1 MTRRENVSQNA
12 NTLPF
17 AANYA
22 YSGTSGYYSQ
32 TFHGAPTVP
41 ANTNTRY
48 SQPKSQSGVKV
59 DKFQPKRSKNDSGNV
74 NFVHPKEFEEK
85 RFQQSQDELKEKTRN
100 LEATKTKVSRDTK
113 KERDIRDLELEA
125 KKAENNKLKMQLS
138 KMRLYMQGLQSDK
151 LALSRLNKTRKN
163 NKSSYNPL
171 QAQKD
176 KNDNLALIAHLREE
190 LKAAQEDRRN
200 LIDQLASMKQQP
212 SASSQRLNVSI
223 HQPDPTNYE
232 KAQLQ
237 LDTNKKILELT
248 KRNLEEYIEK
258 YQQERDKNLR
268 LQSQLDSLNAENDRN
283 KGDKSLLDYYRK
295 REKELEDKIS
305 DLCENPFIKTAEER
319 GNVFRQYQEAQRALA
334 ESEKQLR
341 EYEAVNKTLETE
353 NRQLKQKYDNVSI
366 EKDKIKED
374 LIRLQVSAQEKERNE
389 KIFGE
394 QMGLIG
400 QYGEV
405 DSNFGKLINVL
416 KTQVGSNDSWSKINF
431 LEQMKGDQTKDP
443 VFLSKELER
452 ITLEKGILGN
462 ELEKTKS
469 LLTIQ
474 QEINEDLKTARDY
487 DLKTYNAEIK
497 VLKKKIDEL
506 CKLVDIERL
515 PKEYLVKDPNTNK
528 ALLKGTNELLNEIIP
543 ANLRDPNLLN
553 DNITEF
559 SKDETEPDFSMNEN
573 AVDIYFGECDFE
585 EGAETQIG
593 APVDNIMSFIS
604 VDFFIHETQTSSVV
618 TGKTPMFNLQLTFR
632 VNVDEHFLNYLESDY
647 MSVEV
652 YYLKDNIQAI
662 LGIGKIPLVDL
673 VTVENSTKT
682 NSRVINSVCSVYYIN
697 DSSLKVASI
706 HYKMRMRSPLSEIL
720 KWYYEQNK
728 YIRNV
733 SPVQN
738 VALQESENTIA
749 KYKNFGG
756 KVYEIKI
763 LITKACGLSV
773 SGPPRRILPY
783 FYYKFYKEHERYSK
797 VAQGNNPEFQD
808 VASFTAIYDV
818 ALHDYLEKETLNVY
832 LFDSS
837 KPIEVDVSNKEQVKF
852 TEDSSSM
859 DLIGIC
865 KVPLSGLLVTGLIQ
879 GNFPVK
885 NANFKECGELVMNI
899 FWEEI
904 VHEQNGNSVIDNT
917 VNMNN
922 NTGIIMEGTVRSNS
936 QYLNSPGNGLTAN
949 NEQDQLVRSGYG
961 GYYYGSGLNI
971 NNTTNTQ
978 FMGTEQ
984 VLSAERP

>member
-1 MTRRENVSQNA
+1 MTYYENVSKTSNIVPYSMNNPSFGMSATYNQNFQGTSNA
-12 NTLPF
+12 NK
-17 AANYA
+17 
-22 YSGTSGYYSQ
+22 
-32 TFHGAPTVP
+32 
-41 ANTNTRY
+41 RY
-48 SQPKSQSGVKV
+48 SPPKAQTGVKV
-59 DKFQPKRSKNDSGNV
+59 DKFQSKRNKKEIKTVDYNMYSKV
-74 NFVHPKEFEEK
+74 LEEK
-85 RFQQSQDELKEKTRN
+85 MRLQQSQDELKDKIKKM
-100 LEATKTKVSRDTK
+100 EATMKTKSVKDTK
-113 KERDIRDLELEA
+113 KDRDNRDLELET
-125 KKAENNKLKMQLS
+125 KKAENDKLKMQLS

-190 LKAAQEDRRN
+190 LKHAQEDRRDLVN
-200 LIDQLASMKQQP
+200 QLAALKQQP
-212 SASSQRLNVSI
+212 ANSTQRLNVSI

-248 KRNLEEYIEK
+248 KRNLDEYIEK
-258 YQQERDKNLR
+258 YQQERDKNMQ
-268 LQSQLDSLNAENDRN
+268 LQNQLDLINAENDRN

-319 GNVFRQYQEAQRALA
+319 GNIFRQYQEAQRALA
-334 ESEKQLR
+334 EAEKQLR
-341 EYEAVNKTLETE
+341 EYENINKTLENE

-374 LIRLQVSAQEKERNE
+374 LIRLQVSTQEKERNE
-389 KIFGE
+389 KIFSE
-394 QMGLIG
+394 QLGLIG

-416 KTQVGSNDSWSKINF
+416 KTQAGSNDNWSKINF
-431 LEQMKGDQTKDP
+431 LDQMKGDQMKDP
-443 VFLSKELER
+443 VFLNKELER
-452 ITLEKGILGN
+452 IKLEKGILGN

-469 LLTIQ
+469 LLAIQ
-474 QEINEDLKTARDY
+474 QEINEDLKTARDI
-487 DLKTYNAEIK
+487 DLKKYNAEIK

-515 PKEYLVKDPNTNK
+515 PKEYLIKDPNTNK
-528 ALLKGTNELLNEIIP
+528 PLLKGTNDLLNELIP
-543 ANLRDPNLLN
+543 ANLRDPNSLN

-647 MSVEV
+647 MNVEV

-662 LGIGKIPLVDL
+662 LGVGKIPLVDL
-673 VTVENSTKT
+673 VTIENSTKT
-682 NSRVINSVCSVYYIN
+682 NSRVINNVCSIYYIN
-697 DSSLKVASI
+697 DNSLKVASI

-738 VALQESENTIA
+738 VALQESEATIT

-763 LITKACGLSV
+763 LITKANGLSV
-773 SGPPRRILPY
+773 SGPPRRIMPY
-783 FYYKFYKEHERYSK
+783 FYYKFYKENERYSK
-797 VAQGNNPEFQD
+797 VSQGNNPEFQD

-818 ALHDYLEKETLNVY
+818 ALHDYLEKEMLNVY

-879 GNFPVK
+879 GNFPIK
-885 NANFKECGELVMNI
+885 NANFKECGELVVNI

-904 VHEQNGNSVIDNT
+904 VHESHNNNNMDNT
-917 VNMNN
+917 MTNVNMNN
-922 NTGIIMEGTVRSNS
+922 TGIMMDGTVRSNA
-936 QYLNSPGNGLTAN
+936 QFLNSTGNGINMN
-949 NEQDQLVRSGYG
+949 NEQEMIMRSGYG
-961 GYYYGSGLNI
+961 TQRNM
-971 NNTTNTQ
+971 NNTVNSQ
-978 FMGTEQ
+978 FMGNEQ
-984 VLSAERP
+984 IISSERQ